1 MNVDNSGKGESQNW
15 ESKRFRVAGDFL
27 TKAVWKCLCWL
38 HDTHLVCGMFQIV
51 SSFTLGPVPFLVL
64 GYGEDT

>member
-1 MNVDNSGKGESQNW
+1 M
-15 ESKRFRVAGDFL
+15 AGDFL

-38 HDTHLVCGMFQIV
+38 HDSHLVCGMFQIV
-51 SSFTLGPVPFLVL
+51 SSFTLEPVPFLVL